1 VGKNRFAGK
10 TGPACVC
17 KYDDDTGRTVEVN
30 DETYKVSDE
39 ELVKFFNSD
48 LMEAEDGQEEGN

>member
-1 VGKNRFAGK
+1 
-10 TGPACVC
+10 VC